1 MGTAI
6 ERKLFKRE
14 LTIEGSS
21 TKSNTMTKTNTRT
34 HKDKDLN
41 KEHKD
46 K

>member
-6 ERKLFKRE
+6 ERKLFYRE

-21 TKSNTMTKTNTRT
+21 TKSNTRTKTNTKT
-34 HKDKDLN
+34 YNDEDLN
-41 KEHKD
+41 KEQKD